1 VAGVLVLAAAAAAVA
16 QQAPAPGDMLAD
28 EPQVLSPAA
37 EKFKQLAD
45 PEGKLKKKADDRNR
59 PLYEFYRT
67 QVAPFE
73 VLPFVKE
80 NHWSTLTLEMRANF
94 VDYVGRLQTST
105 IRLRGMPH
113 DMVFRREARIPK
125 EQPSRLAMQMM
136 LPETLKEIGLDLV
149 RADAFRPDGGTL
161 APLRRLEPH
170 QMLVP
175 ILGPNAQGY
184 VNWSRLRAMLPGSG
198 DRDVNAVE
206 RQRYYR
212 TVTTQDADKVVP
224 LSPHPLTWTTIS
236 HILWDGLDPDALNL
250 PQQQALVDWL
260 HWGGQLVIVGGAG
273 PSLAPLE
280 ESFLG
285 PYLPAR
291 PSGKN
296 VELSAADLEALV
308 RAHPA
313 PFAAPLEGETV
324 PVQHFE
330 AITEANRIVLP
341 PNRKLFLSGLDPAP
355 GATALPLGDPGEN
368 LLGVEWRVGR
378 GRVLMLAIKPTDSA
392 LQSWPGFDTFV
403 RRVILRRELEP
414 ITGPRYGILAGG
426 SVTWLRYAARDL
438 GVPIPPSLREGD
450 RRNNFEVPLPTS
462 PVAAWVDDAT
472 LPVLSRRAL
481 QEASGLR
488 IPGSDFVLRVML
500 LYVAALVPLNWVLCR
515 FVLRRRELAWV
526 VTPLLALGFAVFVER
541 GAAYDM
547 GFDRACD
554 EVDLVEIQGDYNRA
568 HLSRFAALYS
578 TGRVSF
584 SVAVPDN
591 PTALALPMNMANA
604 VRGGDVAQSAW
615 ESYPEPALR
624 EFPVQP
630 RALAM
635 YRAEAMVNVG
645 GGIRLLGTEGA
656 RVVANRSDL
665 PLRDAVLVH
674 VRSGTTYE
682 VGTVPPGMA
691 VRVGAARPGPRTSSA
706 AAASP
711 RSSRD
716 DRAQPA
722 APTEPFRIGSGRE
735 GAEWLDPEPF
745 LASLRDYRWE
755 RPEDRG
761 EWRLVAWTPGPHG
774 GQVFTPAVDRH
785 RGFRLVLAHL
795 EYDDLGPTPMP
806 DMTEGGEP
814 LASYRVPDPA
824 AAPAPAPAA
833 ADDEANAPGSAD
845 RP

>member
-1 VAGVLVLAAAAAAVA
+1 VLGLAAAAAA
-16 QQAPAPGDMLAD
+16 QQATPAPGSLQTD

-45 PEGKLKKKADDRNR
+45 PEGKLKKKAEDRNR

-80 NHWSTLTLEMRANF
+80 NHWSTLALEMRANF
-94 VDYVGRLQTST
+94 VDYVGRMQTST

-125 EQPSRLAMQMM
+125 EQPTRLAMQIM
-136 LPETLKEIGLDLV
+136 LPENLKEIGLDLV

-170 QMLVP
+170 QMLLP
-175 ILGPNAQGY
+175 ILGTGAPGY
-184 VNWSRLRAMLPGSG
+184 VNWSRLRAMLPTSG

-206 RQRYYR
+206 KQRYYR
-212 TVTTQDADKVVP
+212 MVTTQEPDKVVP

-236 HILWDGLDPDALNL
+236 HLIWDGLDPDALNL
-250 PQQQALVDWL
+250 PQQQALLDWL
-260 HWGGQLVIVGGAG
+260 HWGGQLVIAGGAG

-296 VELSAADLEALV
+296 VELAAADLEALSKG
-308 RAHPA
+308 HPA
-313 PFAAPLEGETV
+313 PFPPPIEGE
-324 PVQHFE
+324 PGPFPLYE
-330 AITEANRIVLP
+330 ADSEANRIRP
-341 PNRKLFLSGLDPAP
+341 PPARKVFLSGLDPAP
-355 GATALPLGDPGEN
+355 GATALPLGDPGDN
-368 LLGVEWRVGR
+368 LIGVEWRVGR

-403 RRVILRRELEP
+403 RRVILRRDLEP
-414 ITGPRYGILAGG
+414 SAGARYGILSGG
-426 SVTWLRYAARDL
+426 NLSWLRYAARDL
-438 GVPIPPSLREGD
+438 GVPTPPSTAEATA
-450 RRNNFEVPLPTS
+450 RNNYEVPLPTA

-472 LPVLSRRAL
+472 LPVLSRQAL
-481 QEASGLR
+481 QDASGLT
-488 IPGSDFVLRVML
+488 IPGSDFVLRVMA
-500 LYVAALVPLNWVLCR
+500 LYVAALVPLNWLLCR
-515 FVLRRRELAWV
+515 FVLRRRELAWI

-554 EVDLVEIQGDYNRA
+554 EVDLVEIQGEYNRA

-584 SVAVPDN
+584 SVAYPDN

-604 VRGGDVAQSAW
+604 VRGGDVSQSAW

-635 YRAEAMVNVG
+635 YRSEAMVNVG
-645 GGIRLLGTEGA
+645 GGIRLGGRDGA
-656 RVVANRSDL
+656 RTITNRGDL

-674 VRSGTTYE
+674 VRSGARYA
-682 VGTVPPGMA
+682 VGDVGPGA
-691 VRVGAARPGPRTSSA
+691 SVRVGAALPEVKRDEPAPSMRPEAVAGAR
-706 AAASP
+706 AASP
-711 RSSRD
+711 
-716 DRAQPA
+716 
-722 APTEPFRIGSGRE
+722 FRVGTGRKGS
-735 GAEWLDPEPF
+735 EWLDPEPF
-745 LASLRDYRWE
+745 LDALLDYNWQ

-774 GQVFTPAVDRH
+774 GQQFAPSVDRH

-795 EYDDLGPTPMP
+795 EYDDFGPTPTF
-806 DMTEGGEP
+806 DMTQGGEP
-814 LASYRVPDPA
+814 LAPYRVPESPGAGPDA
-824 AAPAPAPAA
+824 DAAPTN
-833 ADDEANAPGSAD
+833 ANAPRPRSAD
-845 RP
+845 GP